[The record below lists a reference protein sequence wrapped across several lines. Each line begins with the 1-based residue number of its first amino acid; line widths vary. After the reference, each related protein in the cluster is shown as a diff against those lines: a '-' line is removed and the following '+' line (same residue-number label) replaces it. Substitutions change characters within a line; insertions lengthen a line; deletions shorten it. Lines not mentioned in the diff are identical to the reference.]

1 MFLIILESILP
12 THAWLVAQSCRT
24 LWPHGLQPARLLC
37 PWDYPSKNTRVGCHF
52 LLRRIFL
59 TQGSNLHLPALAGRF
74 SPTEPAGKPSCY
86 TPKTFTLGSVRKTTS
101 AGVHGRTVWTCGSDT
116 DYQVRI
122 RDSQSIQK
130 HMGSLSRFL
139 GETSLKGFWKCP
151 NLSQFRIILSSKNPH
166 YELQK
171 GSYALDLGV

>member
-101 AGVHGRTVWTCGSDT
+101 AGVHGRTVWTCGSLILT
-116 DYQVRI
+116 TKLESGTHNLYRSTWEACPGFLE
-122 RDSQSIQK
+122 RL
-130 HMGSLSRFL
+130 LSEGFL
-139 GETSLKGFWKCP
+139 EVS
-151 NLSQFRIILSSKNPH
+151 
-166 YELQK
+166 
-171 GSYALDLGV
+171 